1 MPMQISISNAIGG
14 GGGTLSSGGGGTPF
28 ENLKSIDL
36 DGVDD
41 YVTMGLG
48 NLAFNRTT
56 PFSVSLWI
64 KMHQSEISMFIG
76 KGDNGGDYFGWV
88 MWTGA
93 SGGKNN
99 FNCRIR
105 KNSADLVQFQ
115 GTTTHNLNQWH
126 HVVMTY
132 DGSGVNTGLKLYVNA
147 NNQAGSR
154 TGTLSQNVNYFPD
167 RPFNIGSRNDGN
179 LPFNGLI
186 DEVGIFDAEL
196 SASDVT
202 DIYNSGTPASLA
214 SYSSLT
220 NWWRCGDGD
229 TAPTLTDNKGSI
241 NGTMTNFSTF
251 STDVPT

>member
-1 MPMQISISNAIGG
+1 MQIATHGILAASASAVAPSFSN
-14 GGGTLSSGGGGTPF
+14 T
-28 ENLKSIDL
+28 KSIDV

-56 PFSVSLWI
+56 PFSVSCWI
-64 KMHQSEISMFIG
+64 NPQQAETSMLIG
-76 KGDNGGDYFGWV
+76 KGDNSGDFYGWV
-88 MWTGA
+88 MWQQAHGA
-93 SGGKNN
+93 NIRVY
-99 FNCRIR
+99 CRLR
-105 KNSADLVQFQ
+105 KNSAKLVQFS
-115 GTTTHNLNQWH
+115 GSVTLTKNQWH

-132 DGSGVNTGLKLYVNA
+132 DGSGVNTGLKMYFNGTE
-147 NNQAGSR
+147 GSGVR
-154 TGTLSQNVNYFPD
+154 TGTLDEDINYSPD
-167 RPFNIGSRNDGN
+167 RPFNIGSRNNGN

-202 DIYNSGTPASLA
+202 DIYNSGTPASLS

-229 TAPTLTDNKGSI
+229 TSPTLTDNEGSI
-241 NGTMTNFSTF
+241 DGTMTNFSTF